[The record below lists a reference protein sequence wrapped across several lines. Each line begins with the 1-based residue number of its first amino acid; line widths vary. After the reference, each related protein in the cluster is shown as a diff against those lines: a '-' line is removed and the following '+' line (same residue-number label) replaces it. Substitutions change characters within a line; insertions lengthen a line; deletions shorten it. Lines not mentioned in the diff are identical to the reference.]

1 MNLYMEF
8 GKNLVLYV
16 LRTQILIIIFFLSG
30 GYFVFVFFIIFETHC
45 DVFESFLHIFFHD
58 LKLLSFFYIR
68 IHCFFTILLIFF
80 SYGEKVQF
88 FIGKFFRRIIFPVPL
103 KKIIALPLFISIIS
117 LLDSA
122 NTLILLILLK
132 RIDIYELCV
141 KQFSEHIKRAKEMY
155 WGRDFLYEAIFNKN
169 QYIIGVFLERCA

>member
-16 LRTQILIIIFFLSG
+16 LRTQILIIIFFFEWRIFCFCIL
-30 GYFVFVFFIIFETHC
+30 YNFWDPLWCFWKFFTY
-45 DVFESFLHIFFHD
+45 FFHD

-103 KKIIALPLFISIIS
+103 KKNYRSSSFYIYNKFVGFCEYTLFTYFTKAHRHI
-117 LLDSA
+117 
-122 NTLILLILLK
+122 
-132 RIDIYELCV
+132 RIVCKAV
-141 KQFSEHIKRAKEMY
+141 
-155 WGRDFLYEAIFNKN
+155 
-169 QYIIGVFLERCA
+169 